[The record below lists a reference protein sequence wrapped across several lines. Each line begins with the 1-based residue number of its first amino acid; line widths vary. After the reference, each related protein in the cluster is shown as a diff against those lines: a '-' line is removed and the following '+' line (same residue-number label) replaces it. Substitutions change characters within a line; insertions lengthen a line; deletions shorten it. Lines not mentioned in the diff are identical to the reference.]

1 MATDAIPPKKLKKL
15 PFKPTALGRA
25 ASSISKDAGSD
36 DYDVTKL
43 FSRSREMA
51 PALHAEEEE
60 RWRRKQTK
68 LKKEIEKS
76 RRSAEKRPIDD
87 DGDEE
92 EHGSPSASQS
102 TEKASAGGSQRRDAR
117 GDGHQEDGISQTGEE
132 DEEPPRYNPALCAI
146 FANSFSTVDINIS
159 CSSLVTP
166 PSSKRARLDKSWSS
180 KWSPGATS
188 LSQSSAPDSPSP
200 RRSRRLA
207 ELPPSESPG
216 VRSANEVAS
225 SAICIDSDDD
235 EVESARPSQSST
247 NVKIRDVEP
256 VEDDIVEEEEEF
268 AEYVQRAKEQRARD
282 LSRDL
287 DFDCDDKA
295 VKVHVSSQID
305 GTRDCLVIVKYDKS
319 LKDIRKS
326 WFQTQAKFDI
336 SLPPGFTMSDSILTW
351 CSAPVYS
358 HTSLRDLAIR
368 PCGSGKVTAPS
379 SNRDG
384 ISPDGTVVLMRI
396 HTPEGFRQFEEEKRR
411 KRETQDF
418 SDDEECELPESSTE
432 TLKINLAARDLEP
445 AELKVQPETTV
456 DTVITTYRAIQKIP
470 SSRQI
475 TLWFDGEMLEDY
487 ITMRDADID
496 NLDTIEV
503 HIK

>member
-25 ASSISKDAGSD
+25 TSSRSKDPESD

-43 FSRSREMA
+43 FSRSKEMA

-60 RWRRKQTK
+60 RWKRKQDK
-68 LKKEIEKS
+68 LKRELEKS
-76 RRSAEKRPIDD
+76 RLSAEKRPIDD
-87 DGDEE
+87 DDDDEE
-92 EHGSPSASQS
+92 EHSSPSASQA
-102 TEKASAGGSQRRDAR
+102 TKTAPASGSQKRDAR
-117 GDGHQEDGISQTGEE
+117 GDRHQEDSISQADEE
-132 DEEPPRYNPALCAI
+132 DEEAP
-146 FANSFSTVDINIS
+146 
-159 CSSLVTP
+159 SSLVTP
-166 PSSKRARLDKSWSS
+166 PSSKRLRLDKSWSS
-180 KWSPGATS
+180 KLSPGATP
-188 LSQSSAPDSPSP
+188 LSQSSVPESPSP

-207 ELPPSESPG
+207 ELPPSESPE
-216 VRSANEVAS
+216 VESTREVAS
-225 SAICIDSDDD
+225 SPICIESDDD

-247 NVKIRDVEP
+247 NVKIDDEEP
-256 VEDDIVEEEEEF
+256 VEDDIIEEEEEF

-351 CSAPVYS
+351 CGAPVYS

-396 HTPEGFRQFEEEKRR
+396 HTPEGFRIFEEEKRR
-411 KRETQDF
+411 KREAHDF
-418 SDDEECELPESSTE
+418 SDDEADELPESEAE
-432 TLKINLAARDLEP
+432 TLTINLAARDLDP

-456 DTVITTYRAIQKIP
+456 DTVITTYRAIQNIP

-487 ITMRDADID
+487 ITMKDADID
-496 NLDTIEV
+496 DLDTIEV

>member
-25 ASSISKDAGSD
+25 TSSRSKDPESD
-36 DYDVTKL
+36 DYGVTKL
-43 FSRSREMA
+43 FSRSKEMA

-60 RWRRKQTK
+60 RWKRKQDK
-68 LKKEIEKS
+68 LKRELEKS
-76 RRSAEKRPIDD
+76 RLSAEKRPIDD
-87 DGDEE
+87 DDDDDEE
-92 EHGSPSASQS
+92 EHSSPSASQA
-102 TEKASAGGSQRRDAR
+102 TKKASASGSQKRDAR
-117 GDGHQEDGISQTGEE
+117 GDRHQEDSISQADEE
-132 DEEPPRYNPALCAI
+132 DEEAP
-146 FANSFSTVDINIS
+146 
-159 CSSLVTP
+159 SSLVTP
-166 PSSKRARLDKSWSS
+166 PSSKRLRLDKSWSS
-180 KWSPGATS
+180 KLSPGATS
-188 LSQSSAPDSPSP
+188 LSQSSVPESPSP

-207 ELPPSESPG
+207 ELPPSESPE
-216 VRSANEVAS
+216 VESTREVAS
-225 SAICIDSDDD
+225 SPICIESDDD

-247 NVKIRDVEP
+247 NVKIDDEEP
-256 VEDDIVEEEEEF
+256 VEDDIIEEEEEF

-351 CSAPVYS
+351 CGAPVYS

-396 HTPEGFRQFEEEKRR
+396 HTPEGFRIFEEEKRR
-411 KRETQDF
+411 KREAHDF
-418 SDDEECELPESSTE
+418 SDDEADELPESEAE
-432 TLKINLAARDLEP
+432 TLTINLAARDLDP

-456 DTVITTYRAIQKIP
+456 DTVITTYRAIQNIP

-487 ITMRDADID
+487 ITMKDADID
-496 NLDTIEV
+496 DLDTIEV

>member
-25 ASSISKDAGSD
+25 ASSKGKDPESD

-60 RWRRKQTK
+60 RWKRKQDK
-68 LKKEIEKS
+68 LKRDAEKA
-76 RRSAEKRPIDD
+76 RLSAEKRPVDD
-87 DGDEE
+87 DNDEE
-92 EHGSPSASQS
+92 HSSPSASQA
-102 TEKASAGGSQRRDAR
+102 TERASASGSQKRNAQ
-117 GDGHQEDGISQTGEE
+117 GDGYEEDRISQTGEE
-132 DEEPPRYNPALCAI
+132 DEGAP
-146 FANSFSTVDINIS
+146 
-159 CSSLVTP
+159 SSLVTP
-166 PSSKRARLDKSWSS
+166 PSSKRMRRDKSS
-180 KWSPGATS
+180 KWTPGATS
-188 LSQSSAPDSPSP
+188 ASQSSSSDSPSP

-207 ELPPSESPG
+207 ELPPSESPD
-216 VRSANEVAS
+216 VESAPEVAPS
-225 SAICIDSDDD
+225 TICIDSDDD
-235 EVESARPSQSST
+235 EVKIAIPSQAST
-247 NVKIRDVEP
+247 NMKVYDAEP
-256 VEDDIVEEEEEF
+256 VEDNIIEEEEEF

-336 SLPPGFTMSDSILTW
+336 NLPLGFTMSDSILTW
-351 CSAPVYS
+351 CGAPVYS

-384 ISPDGTVVLMRI
+384 ISPDGAVVLMRI
-396 HTPEGFRQFEEEKRR
+396 HTPEGFKQFEEEKRR
-411 KRETQDF
+411 KRESHDF
-418 SDDEECELPESSTE
+418 SDDEAYELPESEAE

-445 AELKVQPETTV
+445 AELKVQPDTTV
-456 DTVITTYRAIQKIP
+456 DTVITTYRAIQKMP

-475 TLWFDGEMLEDY
+475 TLWFDGEMLEDHM
-487 ITMRDADID
+487 TMKDADID
-496 NLDTIEV
+496 DLDTIEV

>member
-25 ASSISKDAGSD
+25 ASSRSKDPESD

-60 RWRRKQTK
+60 RWKRKQYK
-68 LKKEIEKS
+68 LKKELEKS
-76 RRSAEKRPIDD
+76 RLSAEKRPIDD
-87 DGDEE
+87 DDDE
-92 EHGSPSASQS
+92 EHGSPGASQP
-102 TEKASAGGSQRRDAR
+102 TEKASASGSQKRDAR
-117 GDGHQEDGISQTGEE
+117 GDRHQEDSFSQADEE
-132 DEEPPRYNPALCAI
+132 DEEAPRYGPALCAI
-146 FANSFSTVDINIS
+146 FACSFSTVDIDIS
-159 CSSLVTP
+159 CGSLVTP
-166 PSSKRARLDKSWSS
+166 PSSKRVRLDKSWSS
-180 KWSPGATS
+180 KLSPGATS
-188 LSQSSAPDSPSP
+188 LSQSSVPESPSP
-200 RRSRRLA
+200 RRSKRLA
-207 ELPPSESPG
+207 ELPPSESPE
-216 VRSANEVAS
+216 VESTREVAS
-225 SAICIDSDDD
+225 SPICIESDDD
-235 EVESARPSQSST
+235 EVEIARPSQSST
-247 NVKIRDVEP
+247 NVKIDDEEP
-256 VEDDIVEEEEEF
+256 VEDDIIEEEEEF

-295 VKVHVSSQID
+295 VKVHVSSQIH

-351 CSAPVYS
+351 CGAPVYS

-384 ISPDGTVVLMRI
+384 VSPDGTVVLMRI
-396 HTPEGFRQFEEEKRR
+396 HTPDGFRIFEEEKRR
-411 KRETQDF
+411 KREADDF
-418 SDDEECELPESSTE
+418 SDDEERELPESEAE
-432 TLKINLAARDLEP
+432 TLTINLAARDLEP

-456 DTVITTYRAIQKIP
+456 DTVITTYRAIQNIP
-470 SSRQI
+470 SSRQV

-487 ITMRDADID
+487 ITMKDADID
-496 NLDTIEV
+496 DLDTIEV